1 MIFTATMNEVAQQMC
16 KDVAANNEHFAAWI
30 GLIGAVIGSLLTMC
44 GNVAMQCLKERS
56 LAKKDKPRKKLLMEM
71 LEDNRFNDHWRKLDT
86 LMHVIGANEETTKR
100 LLLELG
106 ARGSEDGQELWGSI
120 KFHPFEKQ

>member
-1 MIFTATMNEVAQQMC
+1 MNDVAQQMC
-16 KDVAANNEHFAAWI
+16 RDVAANNAYFPAII
-30 GLIGAVIGSLLTMC
+30 GLIGVVVGSVLAIL
-44 GNVAMQCLKERS
+44 GNVVIHCLKERS

-71 LEDNRFNDHWRKLDT
+71 LEDNRFADRWRKLDT

-100 LLLELG
+100 LLLEIG
-106 ARGSEDGQELWGSI
+106 ARGSEDGQELWGLI